1 MYLDIIYTT
10 KEWIL
15 THSSHVTKL
24 FYNESNKKVE
34 IMLMCKTC
42 DCAKKIDEV
51 MKTETNGEQYAC

>member
-1 MYLDIIYTT
+1 MYLDIIHTT

-24 FYNESNKKVE
+24 FYNECNKKVE

-42 DCAKKIDEV
+42 DCAKKIDELV
-51 MKTETNGEQYAC
+51 YKTTDGEYVCQ